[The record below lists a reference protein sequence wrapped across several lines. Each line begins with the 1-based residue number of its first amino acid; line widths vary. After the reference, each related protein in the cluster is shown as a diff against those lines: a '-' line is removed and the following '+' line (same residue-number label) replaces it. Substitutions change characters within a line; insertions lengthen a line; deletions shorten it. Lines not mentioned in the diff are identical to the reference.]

1 MGLEYD
7 SLADYSLQESPFY
20 ESTLDIYD
28 MSTTQLS
35 GKLGSTLKRKKNKKV
50 TFLSSVQVCLDNCY
64 SLYLL
69 LLYINDHIKLSRN
82 NMNIFFT

>member
-1 MGLEYD
+1 MGLEFD
-7 SLADYSLQESPFY
+7 SLADYSLQDESPFY

-50 TFLSSVQVCLDNCY
+50 TFLSSVQVSVYQRSDN
-64 SLYLL
+64 
-69 LLYINDHIKLSRN
+69 DKKSRS
-82 NMNIFFT
+82 

>member
-1 MGLEYD
+1 MGLEFD
-7 SLADYSLQESPFY
+7 SLADYSLQDESPFY

-50 TFLSSVQVCLDNCY
+50 TFLSSVQVSVYQRSD
-64 SLYLL
+64 
-69 LLYINDHIKLSRN
+69 DDKKSRS
-82 NMNIFFT
+82 

>member
-7 SLADYSLQESPFY
+7 SLADYSLQESHFY
-20 ESTLDIYD
+20 ESTLDMYD

-50 TFLSSVQVCLDNCY
+50 TFLSTVQV
-64 SLYLL
+64 S
-69 LLYINDHIKLSRN
+69 
-82 NMNIFFT
+82 FFFPML

>member
-20 ESTLDIYD
+20 ESTLDMYD

-50 TFLSSVQVCLDNCY
+50 TFLSSVQVSTLQV
-64 SLYLL
+64 L
-69 LLYINDHIKLSRN
+69 
-82 NMNIFFT
+82 